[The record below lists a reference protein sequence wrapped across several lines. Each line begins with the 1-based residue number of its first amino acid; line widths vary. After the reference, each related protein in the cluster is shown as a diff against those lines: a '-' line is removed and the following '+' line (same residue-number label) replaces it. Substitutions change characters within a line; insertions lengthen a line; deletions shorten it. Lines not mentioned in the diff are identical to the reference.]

1 MSSNRR
7 AELSLR
13 RRNRRKNKEL
23 GTLSESSTTKK
34 NANTKNNNKLNQT
47 GNDSDYKPRGAT
59 HHPKVMVYPVARGPR
74 SITGDTLLIKCLEY
88 VPPQTTTSYEQEV
101 MFATK
106 DGGQGDLKY
115 KENDPLIIQSGKNR
129 GLEAKQIKASSFKM
143 VNDGA
148 SDRINGLTAG
158 QQEKHI
164 YYVELPIPQDV
175 NDNNSVTWGDDS
187 MNILQLAGLAV
198 AQKAFTQDVG
208 RTFDEAKNLL
218 TEGIFTGASSM
229 IKDES
234 VKQGIVAALTGKAF
248 DKFGANINANS
259 ALGRA
264 TGMTL
269 NSNLELLFDSVN
281 LRSFPF
287 SMNFTPRTPEESIM
301 VKHIIR
307 AFKSSMAAKKGTS
320 DVGQGGIFL
329 RAPDVF
335 QLRYLHRGKDHPFLN
350 SFKHCALTGMQ
361 VNYTNAGTF
370 ASYEDG
376 TPVSINMNLTFKEL
390 NPIYFEDYDEF
401 SANDNKGVG
410 F

>member
-1 MSSNRR
+1 
-7 AELSLR
+7 
-13 RRNRRKNKEL
+13 
-23 GTLSESSTTKK
+23 
-34 NANTKNNNKLNQT
+34 
-47 GNDSDYKPRGAT
+47 
-59 HHPKVMVYPVARGPR
+59 
-74 SITGDTLLIKCLEY
+74 
-88 VPPQTTTSYEQEV
+88 
-101 MFATK
+101 MFAKK
-106 DGGQGDLKY
+106 DGGQGDIKY
-115 KENDPLIIQSGKNR
+115 KAGDPKIIQSGKNK
-129 GLEAKQIKASSFKM
+129 GLEAKEINPKSFKM
-143 VNDGA
+143 VNLGA
-148 SDRINGLTAG
+148 SDRINGLTGG
-158 QQEKHI
+158 QKEKHI

-218 TEGIFTGASSM
+218 TEGIFTGASTM

-234 VKQGIVAALTGKAF
+234 VKQGIVAALTGTAF

-287 SMNFTPRTPEESIM
+287 SMNFTPRTPEESMM

-376 TPVSINMNLTFKEL
+376 TPVSISMNLTFKEL

-401 SANDNKGVG
+401 TANDNKGVG

>member
-1 MSSNRR
+1 MSSNKR
-7 AELSLR
+7 AEYSIK

-23 GTLSESSTTKK
+23 GTLSESSESKK
-34 NANTKNNNKLNQT
+34 TANNKLNQT
-47 GNDSDYKPRGAT
+47 GGDSEYKPRGAT

-88 VPPQTTTSYEQEV
+88 MPPQTTSSYA
-101 MFATK
+101 MRTATANK
-106 DGGQGDLKY
+106 AGKLDDQKY
-115 KENDPLIIQSGKNR
+115 KEGDVILNKQGLPAKEPDPK
-129 GLEAKQIKASSFKM
+129 SFKM
-143 VNDGA
+143 INKGA
-148 SDRINGLTAG
+148 SDRINSLTGG
-158 QQEKHI
+158 QKEKHI

-208 RTFDEAKNLL
+208 KTFDEAKNLL
-218 TEGIFTGASSM
+218 TEGIFEGATM
-229 IKDES
+229 LKDEG
-234 VKQGIVAALTGKAF
+234 VKQGIIAAVTGKAF
-248 DKFGANINANS
+248 DTFGANVNANS

-264 TGMTL
+264 TGMAL

-287 SMNFTPRTPEESIM
+287 SMNFTPRTPEESMM

-320 DVGQGGIFL
+320 EVGQGGIFL

-390 NPIYFEDYDEF
+390 NPIYFEDYDQF

>member
-7 AELSLR
+7 AEASLR

-23 GTLSESSTTKK
+23 GNLSESSETKK
-34 NANTKNNNKLNQT
+34 TANNKLNQT
-47 GNDSDYKPRGAT
+47 GGESKYKPREAT

-88 VPPQTTTSYEQEV
+88 VPPQTTSSYA
-101 MFATK
+101 MRTATADK
-106 DGGQGDLKY
+106 AGKIGDRKFD
-115 KENDPLIIQSGKNR
+115 KGDPLLNSK
-129 GLEAKQIKASSFKM
+129 GLPVKEPVPETFKM
-143 VNDGA
+143 INLGA
-148 SDRINGLTAG
+148 SDRINGLTG
-158 QQEKHI
+158 GKKEKHI
-164 YYVELPIPQDV
+164 FYVELPIPQDV
-175 NDNNSVTWGDDS
+175 NDNNSVTWGDDT

-198 AQKAFTQDVG
+198 AQKALTQEPG
-208 RTFDEAKNLL
+208 QTFDEAKNFL
-218 TEGIFTGASSM
+218 TSGILTGATTM

-248 DKFGANINANS
+248 DTFGANINANS

>member
-1 MSSNRR
+1 MSSNKR
-7 AELSLR
+7 AEASIA
-13 RRNRRKNKEL
+13 RRNKKKNSEL
-23 GTLSESSTTKK
+23 GTLSEHSSTKK
-34 NANTKNNNKLNQT
+34 TANNKLNQT
-47 GNDSDYKPRGAT
+47 SNDTEYKPRGAT

-88 VPPQTTTSYEQEV
+88 VPPQTTTSYEQQV
-101 MFATK
+101 MFAKK
-106 DGGQGDLKY
+106 DGGQGYVKY
-115 KENDPLIIQSGKNR
+115 KAGDPKIIQSGKNK
-129 GLEAKQIKASSFKM
+129 GLEAKEINPKSFKM
-143 VNDGA
+143 VNLGA
-148 SDRINGLTAG
+148 SDRINGLTG
-158 QQEKHI
+158 GKKEKHI
-164 YYVELPIPQDV
+164 YYVELPIPQDI

-218 TEGIFTGASSM
+218 TQGIFDGASTM

-234 VKQGIVAALTGKAF
+234 VKQGIIAAVTGTAF

-287 SMNFTPRTPEESIM
+287 SINFTPRTPEESMM

-320 DVGQGGIFL
+320 EVGQGGIFL

-376 TPVSINMNLTFKEL
+376 TPVSISMNLTFKEL

-401 SANDNKGVG
+401 KDGDNKGVG

>member
-1 MSSNRR
+1 MSSFDK
-7 AELSLR
+7 
-13 RRNRRKNKEL
+13 RRKARGSSYTYPKNKGL
-23 GTLSESSTTKK
+23 GTNSESSETKK
-34 NANTKNNNKLNQT
+34 NANNKLNQT

-88 VPPQTTTSYEQEV
+88 VPPQTTTSYEQQV
-101 MFATK
+101 VFAKK
-106 DGGQGDLKY
+106 DGGQGDIKY
-115 KENDPLIIQSGKNR
+115 KAGDPKIIQSGKNR
-129 GLEAKQIKASSFKM
+129 GLEAKEINPKSFKM
-143 VNDGA
+143 INQGA
-148 SDRINGLTAG
+148 SDRINGLTG
-158 QQEKHI
+158 GKKEKHI

-198 AQKAFTQDVG
+198 AQKAFTQDIG

-218 TEGIFTGASSM
+218 TEGIFSGASSM

-234 VKQGIVAALTGKAF
+234 VKQGIVAALTGTAF

-287 SMNFTPRTPEESIM
+287 SMNFTPRTPEESMM

-320 DVGQGGIFL
+320 EVGQGGIFL

-390 NPIYFEDYDEF
+390 NPIYFEDYEDF
-401 SANDNKGVG
+401 TANDDKGVG